1 LLTLESQAKG
11 VLLVNTAKEKIAYL
25 RGLLEGGNL
34 YGKDPSDRV
43 IWDQLMDILDD
54 LAVSINALGANQ
66 DELTEYVEAIDS
78 DLMDLEDEVYGDD
91 DDEDWVEVDCPECG
105 EPVTFE
111 EGFLYDD
118 DVQVTCP
125 ECGGVV
131 HRGDSFQDFDDFLPD
146 DDEDDE
152 EDDE

>member
-1 LLTLESQAKG
+1 MK
-11 VLLVNTAKEKIAYL
+11 TAKEKIAYL

-34 YGKDPSDRV
+34 SGKDSGDRV
-43 IWDQLMDILDD
+43 LWDHLLDILDD
-54 LAVSINALGANQ
+54 LAVAINALSANQ
-66 DELTEYVEAIDS
+66 DELGEYVEAIDS
-78 DLMDLEDEVYGDD
+78 DLMELEEEVYGDAD
-91 DDEDWVEVDCPECG
+91 DDEDWVEVECPECG

-131 HRGDSFQDFDDFLPD
+131 HQGENFQDYDELFDYE
-146 DDEDDE
+146 DEDDE
-152 EDDE
+152 DEE